1 MIISGYSLL
10 GDPKHLPPSA
20 FGFDAGESS
29 FILSNYLGPLY
40 CSRALSHWIPA
51 PEDLVVNNL

>member
-1 MIISGYSLL
+1 MSIFGDDIL

-20 FGFDAGESS
+20 FAFDAGESS

-40 CSRALSHWIPA
+40 CSSALSHWIPV
-51 PEDLVVNNL
+51 PEDLVFNNL